1 MTLQTRLRTIA
12 GTVLVT
18 SLAWA
23 IAVFQYWPHDPG
35 AIDQTE
41 SSGLRGAVVTSTTG
55 SAEHSTSTRDQTRI
69 AYKPIASLPVAAAPT
84 QALIIPVQG
93 VKPGQLVDTF
103 TQARENGARV
113 HDAIDIMAPRGTSV
127 LAAAAGTV
135 ERLYTSA
142 AGGLTIYMRLDDR
155 RFVLYYAHLDSYA
168 AGLIEGQRVAQGQ
181 VIGAVGFTGNA
192 SPTAPHLHFAI
203 QLTTTAAAKW
213 YEPSTALNPYPLLIR
228 H

>member
-35 AIDQTE
+35 AVIGVVPGGVPQA
-41 SSGLRGAVVTSTTG
+41 AVAATTNFAGQG
-55 SAEHSTSTRDQTRI
+55 SAPLDQIRT
-69 AYKPIASLPVAAAPT
+69 AYQPIAPVPVAAAPV
-84 QALIIPVQG
+84 QPLIIPVQG
-93 VKPGQLVDTF
+93 VKPGDLVDTF

-113 HDAIDIMAPRGTSV
+113 HDAIDIMAPRGTPV
-127 LAAAAGTV
+127 VAAAAGTV

-142 AGGLTIYMRLDDR
+142 AGGLTIYVRLDDR
-155 RFVLYYAHLDSYA
+155 RYVLYYAHLDTYA
-168 AGLIEGQRVAQGQ
+168 AGLSEGQRVAQGQ

-192 SPTAPHLHFAI
+192 DPAAPHLHFAI
-203 QLTTTAAAKW
+203 QLTTQAAKW
-213 YEPSTALNPYPLLIR
+213 YEPSTALNPYPLLTR
-228 H
+228 R

>member
-1 MTLQTRLRTIA
+1 MTLQARLRTIA

-23 IAVFQYWPHDPG
+23 IAVFQYWPPAPG
-35 AIDQTE
+35 AGIGVVP
-41 SSGLRGAVVTSTTG
+41 SGVARAVVAATTG
-55 SAEHSTSTRDQTRI
+55 PAGHGSTPLDQARTI
-69 AYKPIASLPVAAAPT
+69 YQPIAPVPVAAAPV

-93 VKPGQLVDTF
+93 VKPGQLIDTF

-113 HDAIDIMAPRGTSV
+113 HDAIDIMAPRGTPV

-155 RFVLYYAHLDSYA
+155 RYVHYYAHLDSYA
-168 AGLIEGQRVAQGQ
+168 AGLSEGQRVAQGQ

-192 SPTAPHLHFAI
+192 DPAAPHLHFAI
-203 QLTTTAAAKW
+203 QLTTESAKW
-213 YEPSTALNPYPLLIR
+213 YEPSTALNPYPLLTQ